1 VHEKN
6 VFAKSL
12 LKVSACFLS
21 ILFVVGCEQKPQHAD
36 VKDLVVAAL
45 KANNLSD
52 VSVSQDREK
61 GVLTLTGNLQTEEQ
75 KMMAENVVK
84 QNAPGYVVADEI
96 GVRPAGAESQAKAV
110 SSNLDDAIESN
121 YKAMIK
127 AHSNLDDQSIKYKA
141 KNGTLVLSGSV
152 KTSAQKAQAG
162 QLATSVP
169 NVQSVVNEIKVEPK
183 KHSSAAH

>member
-6 VFAKSL
+6 AFVRSL

-110 SSNLDDAIESN
+110 SSNLDDGIESN

-127 AHSNLDDQSIKYKA
+127 AHANLDDQSIKYKA

-152 KTSAQKAQAG
+152 KTAEQKAQAG

-169 NVQSVVNEIKVEPK
+169 NVQSVVNEIKVDPK
-183 KHSSAAH
+183 KHSSAN

>member
-1 VHEKN
+1 MHEKR
-6 VFAKSL
+6 ALGKQL
-12 LKVSACFLS
+12 LKVLACFLS
-21 ILFVVGCEQKPQHAD
+21 ILFVVACQQKQEHAD

-61 GVLTLTGNLQTEEQ
+61 GVLTLTGNLQSDEQ

-110 SSNLDDAIESN
+110 SSNLDDGIESN

-183 KHSSAAH
+183 KHSAAN